1 MFKFLAEC
9 HPHNLHLSNGNFY
22 KILHI
27 SSYIFLFLV
36 KAICKISLSFFFFLL
51 VGIDWQVRPPLSGLP
66 PLGKMSVNKETH
78 FNTSIANLVIL
89 RGKDVHSADVGEQS

>member
-1 MFKFLAEC
+1 MLKFLAER
-9 HPHNLHLSNGNFY
+9 HPPNLYLSNGSFY
-22 KILHI
+22 KIHI
-27 SSYIFLFLV
+27 SSYIFLFLF
-36 KAICKISLSFFFFLL
+36 KAICKIFFFFLL

-89 RGKDVHSADVGEQS
+89 RGKDVHSADAGEQS